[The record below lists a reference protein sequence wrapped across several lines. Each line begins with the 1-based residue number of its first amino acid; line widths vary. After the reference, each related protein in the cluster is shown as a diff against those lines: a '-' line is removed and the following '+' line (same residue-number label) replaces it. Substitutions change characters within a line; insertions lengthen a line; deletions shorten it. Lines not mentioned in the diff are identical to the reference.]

1 MRAGG
6 WMQASVLGEVD
17 RGSRWRLSPYRLA
30 TYVYALMAY
39 LLLAG
44 CVLGG
49 LALIVLTWPNP
60 FTILVGVILI
70 GIAYIARPRMPAAPA
85 LVGRA
90 EFAAVYQMA
99 DDVADALGAH
109 RVAGIAI
116 DDRFNASFG
125 RYGRRCR
132 RIMTLGLPLLT
143 VLEPQERVAL
153 VAHEIAHDVNRDP
166 VRGLFVGN
174 AFRILVDLYDF
185 FLPQHL
191 GIGLSYGPM
200 TSGTAMLSVGGRFA
214 NVLLGG
220 VAFLIRPFLRLF
232 VLLMRRDSQR
242 AEYLADGLAADV
254 AGSEAARLALRKAH
268 LSATYASLAK
278 GAAVQGEQADLLG
291 SLRRWVVDAPQ
302 SEWERIDRV
311 MQLDKTQVSSTHPP
325 TVERVRFLERRPP
338 AVARVVMTTEQ
349 RDAIDRE
356 LMPLE
361 RAFARD
367 HLDAARAR
375 LYRR

>member
-1 MRAGG
+1 
-6 WMQASVLGEVD
+6 
-17 RGSRWRLSPYRLA
+17 
-30 TYVYALMAY
+30 MAY

-44 CVLGG
+44 CLLGG
-49 LALIVLTWPNP
+49 LALIVFTWPNP

-85 LVGRA
+85 LVDRA

-116 DDRFNASFG
+116 DDRFNAAFG

-166 VRGLFVGN
+166 ARGLFVGN
-174 AFRILVDLYDF
+174 AFGILVELYEF

-191 GIGLSYGPM
+191 GIGLSYGRV
-200 TSGTAMLSVGGRFA
+200 TSETAMVSIGGRFA
-214 NVLLGG
+214 NMLMGG
-220 VAFLIRPFLRLF
+220 VAFVIRPFLWLF
-232 VLLMRRDSQR
+232 VVLMRRDSQR

-254 AGSEAARLALRKAH
+254 AGSEAARLLLRKVH
-268 LSATYASLAK
+268 LTATYASLAK
-278 GAAVQGEQADLLG
+278 SAAVQGEVADLLG
-291 SLRRWVVDAPQ
+291 SLRRWVVDAPD
-302 SEWERIDRV
+302 SEWERIERV
-311 MQLDKTQVSSTHPP
+311 MQLEKTQVIATHPP

-338 AVARVVMTTEQ
+338 AVARVVMTIEQ

>member
-1 MRAGG
+1 
-6 WMQASVLGEVD
+6 MQASVLGEVG
-17 RGSRWRLSPYRLA
+17 RGSRWRPSPYRLA
-30 TYVYALMAY
+30 TYAYALVAY

-44 CVLGG
+44 CFLGG
-49 LALIVLTWPNP
+49 IALIVLTWPNP
-60 FTILVGVILI
+60 FMIVVGVILI
-70 GIAYIARPRMPAAPA
+70 GVAYIARPRMPAAPA
-85 LVGRA
+85 LVDRA

-166 VRGLFVGN
+166 ARGLFVDN
-174 AFRILVDLYDF
+174 AFRTLVELYDF

-191 GIGLSYGPM
+191 GIGLSYGRV
-200 TSGTAMLSVGGRFA
+200 TSQTAMVSAGGRFA
-214 NVLLGG
+214 NMLLGG

-232 VLLMRRDSQR
+232 VVLMRRDSQR
-242 AEYLADGLAADV
+242 AEYLADGLAAEV
-254 AGSEAARLALRKAH
+254 AGGDAARLLLRKAH
-268 LSATYASLAK
+268 LATTYASLAK
-278 GAAVQGEQADLLG
+278 GAAVQGEDADLLG
-291 SLRRWVVDAPQ
+291 SLRRWVVDAPP
-302 SEWERIDRV
+302 SEWERVERI
-311 MQLDKTQVSSTHPP
+311 MQLQKTQVAATHPP
-325 TVERVRFLERRPP
+325 SVERVRFLERQAP
-338 AVARVVMTTEQ
+338 AAARVVMTTEQ

-367 HLDAARAR
+367 HLDSARAR